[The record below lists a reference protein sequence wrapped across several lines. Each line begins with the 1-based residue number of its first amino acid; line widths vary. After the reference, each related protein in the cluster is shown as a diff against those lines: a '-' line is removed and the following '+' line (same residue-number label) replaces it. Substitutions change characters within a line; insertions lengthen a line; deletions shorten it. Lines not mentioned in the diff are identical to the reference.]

1 MSEESPDRLERLA
14 THAGLLTAGSLLL
27 VLAALALG
35 SEATF
40 FAAAAFGVVV
50 VAVLA
55 VTAIWTA
62 WRALSWRSL
71 FLVAAPFVGYGLSFR
86 VNTTGSGL
94 SWLGTYFALTAT
106 LSLCV
111 GLTASRSPSVLARA
125 VALSVAFASLFAFF
139 FVLCVFLVW
148 DGDLN

>member
-1 MSEESPDRLERLA
+1 MSEESPDRLPQLA
-14 THAGLLTAGSLLL
+14 TYAGLLFAGSLML

-62 WRALSWRSL
+62 WRAFSWRSL
-71 FLVAAPFVGYGLSFR
+71 LLVAAPFVGYGLSFR

-106 LSLCV
+106 LGLCV

-125 VALSVAFASLFAFF
+125 VALSVASASLFAFF
-139 FVLCVFLVW
+139 FVLFVLLLMG
-148 DGDLN
+148 GDVN